1 MTWNINGILMG
12 VSGWVGGCIP
22 SQPVKNSRK
31 RIEEEEEFPI
41 RAFRGSKLHICIIP
55 LFVCVHVCDVYWS
68 ITGQPLA
75 DQRSSAVYSS
85 VLRRLLKYHRL
96 RPHILGADDDCMSD
110 QYRIQ
115 R

>member
-1 MTWNINGILMG
+1 MTWDINGILMG

-31 RIEEEEEFPI
+31 SIEEEEEFPI
-41 RAFRGSKLHICIIP
+41 RAIRGSKLHYSIIP

-75 DQRSSAVYSS
+75 DQRSSTGMLCCLFIGPASSFEIPSTTTTYSGG
-85 VLRRLLKYHRL
+85 R
-96 RPHILGADDDCMSD
+96 
-110 QYRIQ
+110 
-115 R
+115 